1 MGLFVGCVDGIGC
14 KYYNN
19 ENKSL
24 EPNVRE
30 FQEIGPSTDYY
41 SCVEKDGIDIIYETT
56 RRNYSIR
63 TVGLCVGCGVGIDCE
78 YEIETKEIVRTY
90 VTFEK

>member
-14 KYYNN
+14 KYYN

-24 EPNVRE
+24 ESKLRE
-30 FQEIGPSTDYY
+30 FHDIRPSTEYY

-56 RRNYSIR
+56 RRNYVIR
-63 TVGLCVGCGVGIDCE
+63 TVGLCVGNGVGIDCE
-78 YEIETKEIVRTY
+78 YEKETRNY
-90 VTFEK
+90 